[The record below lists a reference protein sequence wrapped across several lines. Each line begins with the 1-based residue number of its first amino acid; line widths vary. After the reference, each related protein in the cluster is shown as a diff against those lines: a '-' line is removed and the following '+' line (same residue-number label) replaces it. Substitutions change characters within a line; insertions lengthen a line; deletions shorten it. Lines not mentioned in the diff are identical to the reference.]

1 MPSAFFT
8 GLTGLRAHAKAVE
21 VVANNLANLNSI
33 SFKKSRS
40 NFSDLF
46 YQEVGQV
53 RSGISSQVGIGTA
66 PVTVSRIFEQG
77 SIQSTGGLLDAAIQG
92 DGFFVV
98 DGGGLVQ
105 YTRAGIFSLN
115 ADQEMVTLSG
125 QNLQGWVRDRSTGIV
140 DTGLPLS
147 NITLQGFERIEPTAT
162 SNLSVNGNLQVG
174 STRPFSRPVQVF
186 DSLGEAHLLTLT
198 FAPLIPPRAGF
209 SSSYDITVTIP
220 ASDVVEVATLLTPV
234 ADPNLVVGTGPGG
247 EFAID
252 FDATGSLVIPGGAAP
267 YAAAIDMTLANP
279 VPVQFANGA
288 TDLLISW
295 DFLDQLEQPRL
306 TSVAAASAVTDIFQD
321 GSASAELTKIVVANG
336 GRINGLYSDGRTVNL
351 AIIGLSRFTN
361 PQALAAVGDNNY
373 VTTEAAGIPVSGEAG
388 VAGLGEVVGLSLEF
402 SNVDIAEE
410 FTNLLT
416 FQRGFQANS
425 RVITTADEMNQEAL
439 DLKR

>member
-147 NITLQGFERIEPTAT
+147 DITLQGFERIEPTAT

-209 SSSYDITVTIP
+209 SSSYDI
-220 ASDVVEVATLLTPV
+220 SGD
-234 ADPNLVVGTGPGG
+234 DSGVGC
-247 EFAID
+247 
-252 FDATGSLVIPGGAAP
+252 S
-267 YAAAIDMTLANP
+267 
-279 VPVQFANGA
+279 
-288 TDLLISW
+288 
-295 DFLDQLEQPRL
+295 
-306 TSVAAASAVTDIFQD
+306 
-321 GSASAELTKIVVANG
+321 G
-336 GRINGLYSDGRTVNL
+336 GRYRPHPRGGPQSCGRN
-351 AIIGLSRFTN
+351 R
-361 PQALAAVGDNNY
+361 PW
-373 VTTEAAGIPVSGEAG
+373 
-388 VAGLGEVVGLSLEF
+388 
-402 SNVDIAEE
+402 
-410 FTNLLT
+410 
-416 FQRGFQANS
+416 R
-425 RVITTADEMNQEAL
+425 RVRHRL
-439 DLKR
+439 